1 MPNLTNATLAA
12 PTMQL
17 SQRHQHGWIKL
28 SIIIALIAAAIGG
41 TIYMRQ
47 QKNAGKENKESKD
60 GKDDKPQTIE
70 FSATDVTTLK
80 AIEIGQ
86 STPVSGTIK
95 PLLQATVKS
104 KVSAQIAQVHAQE
117 GERVSA
123 NQVLVTLDG
132 ADLRAR
138 YDAQNAAVAEAKAR
152 FDLAKKNVENNRS
165 LLAKGFISQSAFDN
179 VQSTVDVAQASLQA
193 AQSQTTIAQR
203 ALADAQVRAPFAGIV
218 AQRMV
223 NLGEKISSDQPLMQI
238 VELSKME
245 MEAQI
250 PVNEISYV
258 KIGQEITLTVDG
270 FGSRTFSGKVER
282 INPSTEAGSRA
293 ISIYLT
299 LANQDSALRGGMFAV
314 GSLRTQGRPPVLALP
329 SSAVIE
335 AGGQSY
341 AFEII
346 NGKLD
351 RKPIKTGISNPDSG
365 MTEIKEGL
373 TAGAQVVAVK
383 PDGLKHGATAIMKTG
398 TAAAPAVAA
407 TPKPAA
413 PAIIG
418 TAEAAT
424 LKK

>member
-1 MPNLTNATLAA
+1 MPDFSAKSLTAA
-12 PTMQL
+12 PTL
-17 SQRHQHGWIKL
+17 IRHRKQRGWIKL

-60 GKDDKPQTIE
+60 GKNDKPQTIE

-80 AIEIGQ
+80 ALEIGQ
-86 STPVSGTIK
+86 NTPVSGTIK

-104 KVSAQIAQVHAQE
+104 KVSAQIAQIHAQE
-117 GERVSA
+117 GQKVAA

-138 YDAQNAAVAEAKAR
+138 YDAQNASVAEAKAR

-179 VQSTVDVAQASLQA
+179 TQSTVDVAQASLQA

-203 ALADAQVRAPFAGIV
+203 ALADAQVRAPFAGVV

-223 NLGEKISSDQPLMQI
+223 NLGEKISADQPLMQI

-250 PVNEISYV
+250 PVNEISFV
-258 KIGQEITLTVDG
+258 KIGQELNLTVDG
-270 FGSRTFSGKVER
+270 FGARNFSGKVER

-299 LANQDSALRGGMFAV
+299 LANDDGALRGGMFAV

-329 SSAVIE
+329 TNAIIE

-341 AFEII
+341 AFEIV

-351 RKPIKTGISNPDSG
+351 RKPIKTGISNADSG

-373 TAGAQVVAVK
+373 TAGAQIVAVK

-398 TAAAPAVAA
+398 ATPAVAA
-407 TPKPAA
+407 VPKPAA
-413 PAIIG
+413 PAIVG
-418 TAEAAT
+418 AAEAAP